1 MQFPN
6 PVPSAHHST
15 LFGVS
20 CAHWSAIRT
29 ILHLTHRHTTHTTHT
44 TLIVKDIACIFWL
57 WMLNFSNWCSN
68 FLMSSTVINRQA
80 PQIYLIAIV
89 RHFFLS
95 IIYFLF
101 FYSVLFQ
108 KKRKLLQSF
117 YLHRER
123 SSTNFDKMSKQLK
136 WMQEARLDS
145 SSSYF
150 NVECHLWLIEF
161 LISIQHF
168 RIEHHCSPNI
178 TNESRLTGTVHI
190 GNDEEQ

>member
-29 ILHLTHRHTTHTTHT
+29 ILHPTHRHTTHT

-95 IIYFLF
+95 IIYFYFFLLCSLSEEKKIITILLF
-101 FYSVLFQ
+101 APRTEQHEFRQNVKTIEMNARGTTWQFVVLFQ
-108 KKRKLLQSF
+108 CWMPIFGWL
-117 YLHRER
+117 
-123 SSTNFDKMSKQLK
+123 NFWFQ
-136 WMQEARLDS
+136 
-145 SSSYF
+145 F
-150 NVECHLWLIEF
+150 NIFE
-161 LISIQHF
+161 
-168 RIEHHCSPNI
+168 
-178 TNESRLTGTVHI
+178 
-190 GNDEEQ
+190 

>member
-29 ILHLTHRHTTHTTHT
+29 ILHPTHRHTTHT

-101 FYSVLFQ
+101 FSTLFSFRRKENYYNPFICTENGAARISTKCQ
-108 KKRKLLQSF
+108 NNWNECKRHDLTVRRPISMLNAIF
-117 YLHRER
+117 GWL
-123 SSTNFDKMSKQLK
+123 NFWFQ
-136 WMQEARLDS
+136 
-145 SSSYF
+145 F
-150 NVECHLWLIEF
+150 NIFE
-161 LISIQHF
+161 
-168 RIEHHCSPNI
+168 
-178 TNESRLTGTVHI
+178 
-190 GNDEEQ
+190 